1 MSELEII
8 DGTNHL
14 DEVKRLVIE
23 YTEFLG
29 RDLSFQSIDDEL
41 SDLSAK
47 YTPPEG
53 RLLCAAI
60 DGKIIGCVACHKHN
74 ADRCEMKRLFVREGY
89 REHHAGSKL
98 VAAIIDF
105 ARTDG
110 FKEIVLDTIK
120 PLVSAIRLYKKF
132 FFVECAPYDYNP
144 MDDVIY
150 MRKNL
155 KMLRIENDF
164 TQEQMAIRLGVTRTT
179 YCNIENGKSKG
190 SMDFWLA
197 VKRAFPE
204 VDIEDMTKVREEA

>member
-8 DGTNHL
+8 DGTNHI

-29 RDLSFQSIDDEL
+29 RDLSFQHVDDEL

-60 DGKIIGCVACHKHN
+60 DGKIIGCVAYHKH
-74 ADRCEMKRLFVREGY
+74 DGTRCEMKRLFVREGW

-98 VAAIIDF
+98 VAAIINS

-110 FKEIVLDTIK
+110 FQEMLLDTIT
-120 PLVSAIRLYKKF
+120 PLQNAIRLYKKF
-132 FFVECAPYDYNP
+132 GFVECEPYYHNP
-144 MDDVIY
+144 FADVIY
-150 MRKNL
+150 MRKILN
-155 KMLRIENDF
+155 
-164 TQEQMAIRLGVTRTT
+164 TT
-179 YCNIENGKSKG
+179 
-190 SMDFWLA
+190 
-197 VKRAFPE
+197 
-204 VDIEDMTKVREEA
+204 